1 MDLIDHL
8 ITLIQEASLPAK
20 IVYIAYIV
28 ISVIC
33 VMLFIVKAIP
43 AIYAWITEK

>member
-8 ITLIQEASLPAK
+8 ITLIQEASLPVK

-33 VMLFIVKAIP
+33 VILFIVKAIP
-43 AIYAWITEK
+43 AIYAWISEK